1 MSTSLIDRLEARN
14 KRRKTAGIAG
24 RVDLRVSRLTGLSS
38 AFYARFGMDDPW
50 ADQLDGPS
58 HDDEGHTDGPLHF
71 LSGKRYYARMKR
83 LALSRWWRERRR
95 HDFQARRP
103 GRETAARKR
112 FPGEPRRGFSWGIA
126 LSDSAMVLPPPVVQP
141 REEGE
146 EEVDA
151 SPVRRVSGWGN
162 RATVSNSP
170 WLVTP
175 WTPARVAKPK
185 PRAVAPDVVVIDN
198 TQEPVTRPAV
208 RVRGAARRR
217 TDSWD
222 RPTDRVG
229 QRLAATASGRDPVVQ
244 AVQAAA
250 PLLNERG
257 RQELARVLQRTV
269 TLDVRTRIIEVQ
281 RVIRR
286 VTTSRVI
293 REIVE
298 DIAPQARP
306 SRLARTRGRTS
317 GLRPVMARSATFS
330 DAAAQAAPDRPVAAA
345 VSRGSVDSV
354 RLAAAPIR
362 RTSGGSPSIQA
373 TRGAR
378 VVRTAAGAYIA
389 ASTHRTASTGFEGAQ
404 AFTTPASD
412 WTGARSGTAANDWTT
427 TSDRGAATSDRRT
440 GRAASRDWFGAAVA
454 TASDAEWA
462 ATSDRGARAFRT
474 QGTEWAGASS
484 VTTPSSPFRKSALHR
499 TARGSFV
506 GARSGTTPSSEW
518 TPARLG
524 SSNWAAE
531 RLESTGR
538 PGKSRSGR
546 KSLLPRMAPRTAP
559 EGVLV
564 VHAETMEEAE
574 VIAERI
580 KHMGLKTR
588 ISKSPW
594 HASPFTGAR
603 VAEKK
608 SRTAPSVAAAER
620 ATSLPRLAQSVTR
633 VLTREVVPARESR
646 GPLVH
651 ARTSPVSTATVIRP
665 ASQDGD
671 WQGDESSDRP
681 AGTPR
686 GAWTGAR
693 SFTTSAGEWT
703 GARTGTPRVSGWT
716 GARVGTTASTDWEG
730 ARSGTTASSDWTGAR
745 SGTTAGRA
753 WSGARSG
760 RTRATG
766 WSGAQSF
773 VTPDGEWAGARSGT
787 TRPTDWVGAR
797 VAFGEGSGA
806 YRGAFSTKT
815 GRTDWAGAGVFS
827 TPRGA
832 WNGARRTRT
841 PLGWH
846 SSPEMGLPE
855 RDFNGTL
862 ADMAHGTPSAGLP
875 GWAERGDRPHRIR
888 ASGELI
894 QQLANARDPA
904 AVVDIIVNRG
914 AELRNT
920 RLPKPVIQVIE
931 QIQTVSRQG
940 GDAKQGLQDR
950 VRDARSSLNGAP
962 RRGQFQRGTRSSN
975 RVINGWTGLRPGSTA
990 STSQSAV
997 GADKVMKLAEKLKS
1011 LIHLAKGGNVAEAQR
1026 HAKLAHANRP
1036 DKSLEKGGD
1045 VASSETAA
1053 RQSVDIEA
1061 LGREVLE
1068 VVNRELEMRQE
1079 RRQEDNDVNIWW

>member
-14 KRRKTAGIAG
+14 KRRRTAGVAG

-50 ADQLDGPS
+50 ADQLDEPT
-58 HDDEGHTDGPLHF
+58 HDDEGMNF
-71 LSGKRYYARMKR
+71 LSGKRYHARMKR

-126 LSDSAMVLPPPVVQP
+126 LSESAMVLPPPVVQP
-141 REEGE
+141 TDEGD
-146 EEVDA
+146 EEVEA

-185 PRAVAPDVVVIDN
+185 PRAVAPEVVVVDR
-198 TQEPVTRPAV
+198 TQEPALRPSV

-217 TDSWD
+217 TDNWD

-229 QRLAATASGRDPVVQ
+229 KRLAATAAGRDPVVQ

-281 RVIRR
+281 KVIRK

-306 SRLARTRGRTS
+306 SRVARTRGRSS

-330 DAAAQAAPDRPVAAA
+330 DAAAAAAPDRPVAAA

-354 RLAAAPIR
+354 RLAAAPVR
-362 RTSGGSPSIQA
+362 RTSGASPSVRA

-389 ASTHRTASTGFEGAQ
+389 ASTHRTPGTEFEGAQ
-404 AFTTPASD
+404 AFTTDRSAWTGARTGTASD
-412 WTGARSGTAANDWTT
+412 WT
-427 TSDRGAATSDRRT
+427 ATSDRSAHSTRSGT
-440 GRAASRDWFGAAVA
+440 TAQRDWFGAAVA
-454 TASDAEWA
+454 TTPATEWA
-462 ATSDRGARAFRT
+462 GARAFRT
-474 QGTEWAGASS
+474 PGGDWAGASS

-538 PGKSRSGR
+538 PGKSRGGR

-574 VIAERI
+574 VLAERI

-594 HASPFTGAR
+594 HVSSFTGAR

-608 SRTAPSVAAAER
+608 PRTSPAVAAAER

-633 VLTREVVPARESR
+633 VLTRDVAPARESR

-651 ARTSPVSTATVIRP
+651 ARTSPVSTATVIRHVYE
-665 ASQDGD
+665 DGTEVE
-671 WQGDESSDRP
+671 GGSPDRQS
-681 AGTPR
+681 TPR
-686 GAWTGAR
+686 GAWKGAR
-693 SFTTSAGEWT
+693 SFTTSAADWT
-703 GARTGTPRVSGWT
+703 GASTATPRVSGWT

-773 VTPDGEWAGARSGT
+773 VTPDGEWAAARTAT

-931 QIQTVSRQG
+931 QIQTVSREG

-962 RRGQFQRGTRSSN
+962 RRGQFKRGTRSSN
-975 RVINGWTGLRPGSTA
+975 RVINGWTGLRPGSSA

-1036 DKSLEKGGD
+1036 DKSIEKGGD